1 MKGNVGLSLI
11 SLFSQFP
18 VSCAHLNNTKSIE
31 QSNMNVLV
39 RGVDSTL
46 WLFWKLY
53 FVVLLHILC
62 YTEMC
67 VLIL

>member
-18 VSCAHLNNTKSIE
+18 VSCAHLTNTKSIE

-53 FVVLLHILC
+53 FVVLLHYI
-62 YTEMC
+62 
-67 VLIL
+67 VLY